1 MFSTVVVP
9 GVFNF
14 LSWIMDGIAVL
25 PDYARNKI
33 AFARGIHTGIYQTV
47 SYFYCLSSFS
57 RLFCSEMDVKMYEGR
72 QLCGKIATHET
83 LILRALWCSISPA
96 KLNATISMQPW
107 HTELQQALTFCLP
120 VAKSGSRPKSS
131 GQRQSGSAHGQDSPA
146 QAYGSSLIFSSF
158 GVLNTVIR
166 TAASLSRVR
175 KMRPYRTSRS
185 RMRQLPRPCRS

>member
-1 MFSTVVVP
+1 MFSTVVEP

-72 QLCGKIATHET
+72 QLCGKTATHET
-83 LILRALWCSISPA
+83 LILRVLWCSISPA
-96 KLNATISMQPW
+96 TISYSDFGDAEPSCR
-107 HTELQQALTFCLP
+107 QAMAAVHARALAIWCSMGTTRVVGSLRAFVSDLP
-120 VAKSGSRPKSS
+120 
-131 GQRQSGSAHGQDSPA
+131 
-146 QAYGSSLIFSSF
+146 
-158 GVLNTVIR
+158 
-166 TAASLSRVR
+166 
-175 KMRPYRTSRS
+175 
-185 RMRQLPRPCRS
+185 

>member
-33 AFARGIHTGIYQTV
+33 AFACGIHTGIYQTV

-96 KLNATISMQPW
+96 KLNATISYSHMLPG
-107 HTELQQALTFCLP
+107 LTLAMP
-120 VAKSGSRPKSS
+120 SLRVAKQWRLCMLVHSRYGVQWARHESWAAFGHSGLTCLELTTR
-131 GQRQSGSAHGQDSPA
+131 RE
-146 QAYGSSLIFSSF
+146 
-158 GVLNTVIR
+158 
-166 TAASLSRVR
+166 
-175 KMRPYRTSRS
+175 
-185 RMRQLPRPCRS
+185 